1 MYYYIKASST
11 QQLSCVYIVQEGNL
25 GFYSNS
31 GQQLLKAFVFA
42 LHRDRKDVYI
52 SYFFVLVNT
61 IKFDEYILVTF
72 VVQRGFERSTN
83 FFLQVKRISFFF
95 VAARQWL
102 VNKSSCSSLLALK
115 GSLWRDDLEVHLKYR
130 GQLRLFSIN
139 PPKQFSAV
147 WLMILECEINCE
159 RSEDP
164 PKASQKL
171 PKATLRE
178 YSIKMLTLD
187 SI

>member
-42 LHRDRKDVYI
+42 LHRDRRDVYI

-61 IKFDEYILVTF
+61 IKFDEYMLVTF

-115 GSLWRDDLEVHLKYR
+115 GSL
-130 GQLRLFSIN
+130 
-139 PPKQFSAV
+139 
-147 WLMILECEINCE
+147 
-159 RSEDP
+159 
-164 PKASQKL
+164 
-171 PKATLRE
+171 
-178 YSIKMLTLD
+178 
-187 SI
+187 